1 MKKLLTI
8 IPLVIL
14 LCFSFSCQQGE
25 EVAEGV
31 APDKIVPSDLKDTH
45 SAFFEG
51 VLAEDTKI
59 LNEVLSDNVTLGYA
73 DGSRKSK
80 DEFLSAFQ
88 SGELFYDTAE
98 HEAVDFHIYG
108 NTAVVTGRINFAYR
122 LEGNE
127 GVERLSYTAVYVS
140 TDGEWKMV
148 AWHSSLRPE

>member
-1 MKKLLTI
+1 MKKLPMI

-25 EVAEGV
+25 EVAEE
-31 APDKIVPSDLKDTH
+31 APPDKIVPSDLKDAH
-45 SAFFEG
+45 SSFFEG

-59 LNEVLSDNVTLGYA
+59 MSEVLFDNVTLGYA
-73 DGSRKSK
+73 DGSRKTK
-80 DEFLSAFQ
+80 DGFLSAFQ

-98 HEAVDFHIYG
+98 HETVDFHIYG
-108 NTAVVTGRINFAYR
+108 NTAVVTGYSNLAYR
-122 LEGNE
+122 LKGDE

-148 AWHSSLRPE
+148 AWQSTLRPE